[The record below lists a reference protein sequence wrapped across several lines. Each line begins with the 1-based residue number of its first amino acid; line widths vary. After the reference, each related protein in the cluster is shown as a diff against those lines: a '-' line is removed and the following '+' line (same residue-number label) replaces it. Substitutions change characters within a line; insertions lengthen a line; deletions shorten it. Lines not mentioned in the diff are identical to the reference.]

1 MSQGEGPMN
10 GDDIRK
16 GLTSPTIQTVLI
28 AANLVVVAAAL
39 YGAKSNQIETSTLAL
54 AALTAR
60 VDAIENRNTEHYQT
74 LIGQIATLQ
83 AEVKNISQRL
93 GEARLD
99 KK

>member
-1 MSQGEGPMN
+1 MSVN
-10 GDDIRK
+10 GGDIKR
-16 GLTSPTIQTVLI
+16 GLTSPMIQTILLAI
-28 AANLVVVAAAL
+28 NLVVVAAAL
-39 YGAKSNQIETSTLAL
+39 FGAQSNRLETSTLAL